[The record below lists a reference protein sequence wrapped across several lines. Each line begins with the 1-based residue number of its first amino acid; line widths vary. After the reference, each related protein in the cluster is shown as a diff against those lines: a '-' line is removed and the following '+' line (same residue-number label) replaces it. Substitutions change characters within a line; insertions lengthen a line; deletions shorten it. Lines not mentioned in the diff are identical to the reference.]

1 MKVGDTVQFKI
12 AELTETRARLENI
25 KSGRS
30 VCVDRRTVEPP
41 PLRPGKARRLG
52 LGVNVAYT
60 VLAVCDDL
68 AWVQLP
74 FERPEVLP
82 AADFE
87 NI

>member
-1 MKVGDTVQFKI
+1 MKVGDIIQFKI
-12 AELTETRARLENI
+12 TNIAETRVQLENI

-30 VCVDRRTVEPP
+30 IYIDKKIAEPP
-41 PLRPGKARRLG
+41 PLRPGKARRLS

-60 VLAVCDDL
+60 VIAVCDDL

-74 FERPEVLP
+74 FDRPEVLP

>member
-1 MKVGDTVQFKI
+1 MKVGDIVELKI
-12 AELTETRARLENI
+12 ASMTETKVVLESV
-25 KSGRS
+25 KSGKQM
-30 VCVDRRTVEPP
+30 TVFRDFIKPR
-41 PLRPGKARRLG
+41 PLRPGKARRPS

-60 VLAVCDDL
+60 VIAVCDDL